1 MQRTTALSLCLPALL
16 LPCSGFAQT
25 ILNGDFEDT
34 PVVINQINMTNAEYA
49 TKVANSLAFGTAGN
63 MDIIRTSDFCGY
75 PQHGTWFVAFTGGG
89 TDAISLT
96 LSAPLVQGNSYT
108 VSYFDRGCTSIGVS
122 SPFQWGLST
131 VSDQPGTVI
140 YTEPVA
146 SPMGTWTPQS
156 FSFTAPNNGQYL
168 TITCTVGNTADHWTH
183 LDNVQLSNGVGIG
196 EASAESFAVYP
207 DAAGDRLNIRG
218 VPPAG
223 CDARIYNMQGA
234 LCLQTRL
241 APQQGTDIAQ
251 LKRGIYFITFT
262 TMQHTTA
269 VRFVKE

>member
-1 MQRTTALSLCLPALL
+1 MQRHYALSPLMPALL

-34 PVVINQINMTNAEYA
+34 PVIINQINMTNAEYA
-49 TKVANSLAFGTAGN
+49 TKVANSIAFGTAGN
-63 MDIIRTSDFCGY
+63 MDIIRSSDFCGY

-108 VSYFDRGCTSIGVS
+108 VSYYDRGCTSIGIS

-131 VSDQPGTVI
+131 VQDQLGTVI
-140 YTEPVA
+140 FTEPEA

-168 TITCTVGNTADHWTH
+168 TIVCTIGNTADRWTH
-183 LDNVQLSNGVGIG
+183 LDNVQLYNGVGV
-196 EASAESFAVYP
+196 AESSTEDFAVFP
-207 DAAGDRLNIRG
+207 DPAGDKLNVHG
-218 VPPAG
+218 VPPSG
-223 CDARIYNMQGA
+223 CDARIHDMSGA
-234 LCLQTRL
+234 LCLETHL
-241 APQQGTDIAQ
+241 GPQQGADVSP
-251 LKRGIYFITFT
+251 LKSGIYLLTFT
-262 TMQHTTA
+262 TAKSART